1 MPRPMPPFARRFKQ
15 RVTEPLALAQ
25 AGDMAA
31 ASPFGS
37 PIRREWHVAR
47 VELLYEFAYLR
58 MFIEWEMFLEQTFL
72 RYLCGYV
79 SAHGTVTPK
88 AGVICTTLR
97 SAQIAV
103 LQGKSFVLWHNPT
116 EVMDRA
122 RTLLTGCPHEI
133 VLSSCVARLR
143 DLASV
148 RHRIAHG
155 QEDAKRK
162 FDIATTNIAGRRY
175 RGARPGRFLRDW
187 DRSVA
192 PPRRWLEDLGL
203 ELENL
208 AQQIA

>member
-1 MPRPMPPFARRFKQ
+1 MPPFAGLFQQ
-15 RVTEPLALAQ
+15 RVTEALALAR
-25 AGDMAA
+25 AGDMVA
-31 ASPFGS
+31 ASPIGS
-37 PIRREWHVAR
+37 QIRREWHVSR

-79 SAHGTVTPK
+79 SVHGTVTPSS
-88 AGVICTTLR
+88 GVFCTTLR
-97 SAQIAV
+97 TAQVAMH
-103 LQGKSFVLWHNPT
+103 QGRPFVLWHDPNA
-116 EVMDRA
+116 VINRA

-133 VLSSCVARLR
+133 VISSYVSRLR

-148 RHRIAHG
+148 RHRIVHS
-155 QEDAKRK
+155 QDDAKRN

-192 PPRRWLEDLGL
+192 PPRRGLEALGL
-203 ELENL
+203 DLVNL